1 MNPQF
6 ISALQN
12 VILILQCITLVASV
26 IALII
31 ALGRNV
37 QKPNKIQNDRI
48 TELEEWRKQVDSCLE
63 QGNSH
68 FDSIDEGNT
77 VMQNSMLAIMAA
89 IADMRSRVF
98 LPTSKKRP
106 KITILIV
113 KLKNITDGI
122 NKIKSCMRNV
132 KNDIQNLRD
141 RSYYL

>member
-6 ISALQN
+6 INALQN

-26 IALII
+26 I

-48 TELEEWRKQVDSCLE
+48 TELEEWRKQVDSRLE

-89 IADMRSRVF
+89 IADMRSRGV
-98 LPTSKKRP
+98 S
-106 KITILIV
+106 
-113 KLKNITDGI
+113 TD
-122 NKIKSCMRNV
+122 K
-132 KNDIQNLRD
+132 
-141 RSYYL
+141 

>member
-6 ISALQN
+6 ISTLQN

-48 TELEEWRKQVDSCLE
+48 TELEEWRKQVDSRLE

-89 IADMRSRVF
+89 IADMRSRGV
-98 LPTSKKRP
+98 S
-106 KITILIV
+106 
-113 KLKNITDGI
+113 TD
-122 NKIKSCMRNV
+122 K
-132 KNDIQNLRD
+132 
-141 RSYYL
+141 

>member
-48 TELEEWRKQVDSCLE
+48 TELEEWRKQVHSRLE

-77 VMQNSMLAIMAA
+77 VMQNSMLAIMDAL
-89 IADMRSRVF
+89 ISGDNKDGLQKRRNDMYDY
-98 LPTSKKRP
+98 LTKK
-106 KITILIV
+106 KGL
-113 KLKNITDGI
+113 L
-122 NKIKSCMRNV
+122 S
-132 KNDIQNLRD
+132 
-141 RSYYL
+141 

>member
-48 TELEEWRKQVDSCLE
+48 TELEEWTRAAMGARPMAVA
-63 QGNSH
+63 
-68 FDSIDEGNT
+68 
-77 VMQNSMLAIMAA
+77 LAP
-89 IADMRSRVF
+89 F
-98 LPTSKKRP
+98 ETLTP
-106 KITILIV
+106 
-113 KLKNITDGI
+113 GF
-122 NKIKSCMRNV
+122 
-132 KNDIQNLRD
+132 
-141 RSYYL
+141 